1 MTDMSSD
8 ERKGGRAALWLSL
21 VVACLL
27 VVVAANAH
35 LVYVAT
41 ISQPDCIA
49 HVRQGEGSG
58 ELGRFA
64 AAQSACASPTAS
76 RPSPAS
82 GRE

>member
-1 MTDMSSD
+1 MTDLSADM
-8 ERKGGRAALWLSL
+8 RKTGRTTFWIGL
-21 VVACLL
+21 VIACLL

-64 AAQSACASPTAS
+64 AAQSSCASPTAS
-76 RPSPAS
+76 RPGPAS